1 MKKKITAFFLCLLM
15 VLGAIPIQVLADT
28 IVPFNPSEEP
38 LIIKPYYPDFN
49 NSLGYNAPASGNGE
63 KILEAMLNQ
72 IKDAEDPTSTNK
84 PESFFDDTLTPYG
97 TQKGEAFTMLEKL
110 ELFEYVSL
118 GNNLKDARIMDD
130 MSVDIKTSF
139 VPTKDQTIS
148 SGLPGLRF
156 ARGVAFD
163 PSGCGRRNY
172 VALMGYRD
180 TPNSTTTGSI
190 YIYIINADTRTVECQ
205 TTMMTN
211 SSKLRKFINEVTMV
225 DSSNFFQI
233 TAGDYNG
240 DGRDNLVV
248 GCGCIN
254 GSASI
259 YQFGLANVSYDTSA
273 KKATVTNMYEGT
285 EGKFLHSEFIK
296 KKMGNSSDLA
306 NQLCMS
312 LDTDDLNGDGIDDLV
327 VLSCTGDIT
336 SEYVSKV
343 QNKTCIPQL
352 TVAYGQKGIKN
363 ISSTT
368 AIDRQSIVQ
377 NIKSKD
383 ITMAC
388 PDVTIGD
395 MDGDGR
401 KEILVAGYK
410 NETKANDVLIVPDD
424 STGSITYAFFE
435 TTGKGTLKR
444 VGDIKEI
451 EKSNVCPI
459 AKDDSLR
466 ERETYFQQLCIES
479 VALDGV
485 NTQEYVFVNGYFY
498 YLNDSGN
505 LISISGN
512 GEAECSGSF
521 YQNLFHYLPGKI
533 NNVDVDEVFIL
544 TSSVG
549 NYFGS
554 NSGREGVAV
563 IVGFKKHSDANKESS
578 YNFRQAIVWGDD
590 NTKGENKETN
600 IIGVDSQAPMEKIGS
615 SYYGFVSG
623 SCGNIGT
630 VLVGVDVGSD
640 TVVAKYSGKACTYT
654 DPTPVAFLQAAP
666 YFSELGAGNSSTQYS
681 YSEGYRVTNGNST
694 ETSYNIGLT
703 VEAEAGP
710 VKTSMDIG
718 AAFEVIEEFAESLE
732 KTYTTTFEANDQNQI
747 ILRQTLMYYYFY
759 DVQVYD
765 SKTGKYEFKPCSLVV
780 SAPQYPVLTSLSI
793 EQYNAFARAYNKKI
807 DEFDNTGN
815 KKVDKAH
822 KMQVISDALIAK
834 YYLNNEGNPFAYA
847 KDSSNYKY
855 NNNRF
860 GGWDFCKSTN
870 GSTDNWMKLSYAGG
884 TQQQAYTVTLDKEK
898 TKSVSEGCY
907 MNTAIMGGGGI
918 GPFSV
923 YAGVSAGFERLKG
936 HSFSTASITSTET
949 SGSVQN
955 LNNEQTSYRFNWK
968 LIGWKTDD
976 LFEGIPFVG
985 YAVKDQV
992 APPQPVTDLKA
1003 SFSSE
1008 NGGRVTLTW
1017 TSPTILTGRKAINY
1031 FYVNCDKE
1039 SSYVAATSNKGAG
1052 VEHSVTIDVSNYS
1065 DRSGATF
1072 TVSSYNE
1079 AGNAASMPS
1088 NEVYVMFVLTDHE
1101 VIRLINEAR
1110 NDLQTKI
1117 DDLKAQLNS
1126 GNNVSVESF
1135 NNLIEA
1141 YKEADKLINSR
1152 IDDLVLVQN
1161 ALEDKMSAADVLLE
1175 EAINKVESELLTA
1188 IDELGKSNEE
1198 ALSKA
1203 ITDLTDAYK
1212 NADALLKSDIDSLS
1226 SKHDSLE
1233 QAVKNADKTLQDAI
1247 DKVNE
1252 DLTKAIENLG
1262 KAGDEALEKAVKELT
1277 NAYNSADALINSDIS
1292 SLAGKQADLEKTVSE
1307 ADKALQQAIDEM
1319 DKKLT
1324 DAIEK
1329 LGNSSDN
1336 NLQQAITNLTAVREN
1351 ADALLKADIKSVSDK
1366 LTSLEQNVNKADEAI
1381 NASIKKVKDDL
1392 DATKLVIEALSKKIE
1407 EMESSHK
1414 EDIKNVTANME
1425 EGHKKDIDELN
1436 AELEIFKNQV
1446 SKNNS
1451 VNGSLIKELADANDN
1466 QQSSLDTNRVLSIVG
1481 LGIGSVSLFGNI
1493 ALLMLIFRK
1502 KSALAL

>member
-1 MKKKITAFFLCLLM
+1 MKKRITAFVLCLM
-15 VLGAIPIQVLADT
+15 MILGAIPIQVLAYT
-28 IVPFNPSEEP
+28 IAPFNPSEEP
-38 LIIKPYYPDFN
+38 IIIHPYYPDFN

-63 KILEAMLNQ
+63 QILEAMLNQ
-72 IKDAEDPTSTNK
+72 IKDAEDPSSTNK
-84 PESFFDDTLTPYG
+84 PASFFDDTLTPYG

-110 ELFEYVSL
+110 ELFSFL
-118 GNNLKDARIMDD
+118 SIGNNFKDARIIDD
-130 MSVDIKTSF
+130 MYVQNRPVFLPSNDKTI
-139 VPTKDQTIS
+139 T
-148 SGLPGLRF
+148 SGIPGLRF
-156 ARGVAFD
+156 ARGIAFD

-180 TPNSTTTGSI
+180 TPNSKSTGSI
-190 YIYIINADTRTVECQ
+190 YIYIINADTRKVECQ
-205 TTMMTN
+205 TTVFTN
-211 SSKLRKFINEVTMV
+211 SEKLHKFINEVTMV

-240 DGRDNLVV
+240 DGHDSIVI
-248 GCGCIN
+248 GCGCVN
-254 GSASI
+254 GSAST
-259 YQFGLANVSYDTSA
+259 YQFGLATISYDASA
-273 KKATVTNMYEGT
+273 KKATVYNMYEGT

-296 KKMGNSSDLA
+296 QKMGNSYNLA
-306 NQLCMS
+306 NQLCIS
-312 LDTDDLNGDGIDDLV
+312 LATDDLNGDGIDDLV

-336 SEYVSKV
+336 SDYVSKV

-352 TVAYGQKGIKN
+352 TVAYGQKGIKS
-363 ISSTT
+363 IYSTT
-368 AIDRQSIVQ
+368 AIDKQSIVQ
-377 NIKSKD
+377 NINSKD
-383 ITMAC
+383 TTMAC

-410 NETKANDVLIVPDD
+410 NLTKTNDVMVVPDD

-444 VGDIKEI
+444 LGNIKEI
-451 EKSNVCPI
+451 AKSNVCPI

-466 ERETYFQQLCIES
+466 EHETYFQQLCIES

-498 YLNDSGN
+498 YLNSSGE
-505 LISISGN
+505 LISIAGN
-512 GEAECSGSF
+512 GQEDSPSTGYRNWFAHLVTKFGST
-521 YQNLFHYLPGKI
+521 
-533 NNVDVDEVFIL
+533 DVDEEFIL

-554 NSGREGVAV
+554 NSGKEGIAV
-563 IVGFKKHSDANKESS
+563 VIGMKKHSDPNKESS
-578 YNFRQAIVWGDD
+578 YNFQYAIVWGED
-590 NTKGENKETN
+590 NTKGVNKLTSIVGAAAN
-600 IIGVDSQAPMEKIGS
+600 VPMIGDSDTS
-615 SYYGFVSG
+615 FVTG

-666 YFSELGAGNSSTQYS
+666 YFSELEAGNSSTQYS
-681 YSEGYRVTNGNST
+681 YSEGYRVTKGNST

-710 VKTSMDIG
+710 VKSSFDIG
-718 AAFEVIEEFAESLE
+718 AAYEVIEEFAESLE

-793 EQYNAFARAYNKKI
+793 EQYNAFAKAYNKKV
-807 DEFDNTGN
+807 DEFDNTKG
-815 KKVDKAH
+815 KKIDKTH
-822 KMQVISDALIAK
+822 KMQLISDALKSK

-847 KDSSNYKY
+847 SDSSKYKY
-855 NNNRF
+855 NSNRST
-860 GGWDFCKSTN
+860 GWDFCKSSN

-884 TQQQAYTVTLDKEK
+884 TQQQAYTVTLDSEK
-898 TKSVSEGCY
+898 TKSVAEGCY
-907 MNTAIMGGGGI
+907 MNSAIMGGGGI

-949 SGSVQN
+949 SGAVQN

-976 LFEGIPFVG
+976 LFAGIPFVG
-985 YAVKDQV
+985 YAVKDQA
-992 APPQPVTDLKA
+992 APPQPVNDLKA

-1008 NGGRVTLTW
+1008 NGGKVTLTW
-1017 TSPTILTGRKAINY
+1017 TSPTILSGRSAINY
-1031 FYVNCDKE
+1031 FYVNCDKA
-1039 SSYVAATSNKGAG
+1039 SSYVVATSNKGAG
-1052 VEHSVTIDVSNYS
+1052 KEHSVTIDVSGYS

-1072 TVSSYNE
+1072 TVSSYNT

-1088 NEVYVMFVLTDHE
+1088 NEVYVMFVLTDQE

-1110 NDLQTKI
+1110 NDLQAKI
-1117 DDLKAQLNS
+1117 DDLKAQINS

-1135 NNLIEA
+1135 NNLIAA
-1141 YKEADKLINSR
+1141 YQAADKLINSR
-1152 IDDLVLVQN
+1152 IDDLKLVQD
-1161 ALEDKMSAADVLLE
+1161 ALEDKMSAADILLE

-1198 ALSKA
+1198 ALGKA

-1212 NADALLKSDIDSLS
+1212 NADALLKTDIDSLS
-1226 SKHDSLE
+1226 AKHNSLE
-1233 QAVKNADKTLQDAI
+1233 QTVKNADKALQDAI

-1262 KAGDEALEKAVKELT
+1262 KAGDEALEKAVKDLT
-1277 NAYNSADALINSDIS
+1277 NAYNSADALINSNIS
-1292 SLAGKQADLEKTVSE
+1292 SLSGKQADLEKTVSE

-1329 LGNSSDN
+1329 LGTSSDN
-1336 NLQQAITNLTAVREN
+1336 NLQQAITDLSAVCKN